1 MIIHCKLIKI
11 PELKLANFMKKCIPG
26 QNAHISHMEIGK
38 LGVTYFIDFLRDSPM
53 FTKCSVIN

>member
-1 MIIHCKLIKI
+1 
-11 PELKLANFMKKCIPG
+11 MKKCIPG

-38 LGVTYFIDFLRDSPM
+38 FGVTYFIDFLRDSPM